1 VKLLLS
7 LLLTI
12 TCLGL
17 AALSF
22 EAEELSF
29 KLAKGYWE
37 MDGLFHFASYA
48 DEAVSVP
55 IFFPIPADSLCLQPK
70 LLALEVVEDSLASCR
85 LTQQTK
91 SGLYFVVNMPPQHF
105 CTVRIAYSQEL
116 LGKHASYIITTANA
130 WGRPLN
136 FASYKLMVD
145 NGITVNK
152 LPFPAQTQTV
162 EGYYWE
168 FYDFSPKGEFEIE
181 FY

>member
-1 VKLLLS
+1 MKLLLS
-7 LLLTI
+7 LLLAI
-12 TCLGL
+12 VCLGL
-17 AALSF
+17 TALSF
-22 EAEELSF
+22 EAEELNF

-37 MDGLFHFASYA
+37 MDGLFHFASYV
-48 DEAVSVP
+48 DEAVSIP

-70 LLALEVVEDSLASCR
+70 LLALEVMEDSLASVS
-85 LTQQTK
+85 LTSQTK

-116 LGKHASYIITTANA
+116 LGKSASYIITTANA
-130 WGRPLN
+130 WGKPLN
-136 FASYKLMVD
+136 FASYKLVVD

-152 LPFPAQTQTV
+152 LPFPAQTQTE

-168 FYDFSPKGEFEIE
+168 FYNFSPKGEFELE